1 MRVIK
6 QAIKMAKE
14 IGPRAPDADPP
25 ADIARPGWVT
35 IEQCARLIGLNK
47 FTLYHW
53 RAEGRLNEATG
64 LRRLGRRRYRV
75 DWAVF
80 RAAVDAGRLG

>member
-1 MRVIK
+1 MSNPVIK
-6 QAIKMAKE
+6 MTDRTPQ
-14 IGPRAPDADPP
+14 PPTADPP

-35 IEQCARLIGLNK
+35 IGQCAQLVGLNK

-53 RAEGRLNEATG
+53 VIEKRLNEDTG
-64 LRRLGRRRYRV
+64 LRRLGRRRYRI

-80 RAAVDAGRLG
+80 KAAVDAGRLG